1 MGFWSNSF
9 KGVLRVARKIEGS
22 PFSCFIAFLCDH
34 FLDLT
39 PLPHPPLCASMVKT
53 LSSLNQEFLLLGQTS
68 ESLLVS
74 LEVDMEF

>member
-1 MGFWSNSF
+1 
-9 KGVLRVARKIEGS
+9 
-22 PFSCFIAFLCDH
+22 
-34 FLDLT
+34 LDLT